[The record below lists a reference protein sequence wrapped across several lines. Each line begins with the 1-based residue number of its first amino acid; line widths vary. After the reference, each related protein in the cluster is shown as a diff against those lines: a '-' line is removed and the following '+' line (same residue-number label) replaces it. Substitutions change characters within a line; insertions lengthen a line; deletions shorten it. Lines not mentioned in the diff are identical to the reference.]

1 MEWVFMKMKII
12 SWGLTDLPAIQHQ
25 ILDDLCQYI
34 LATTVLYREQIHEKV
49 GLIFLDKSRDG
60 APLGQVAT

>member
-1 MEWVFMKMKII
+1 MEWGFMKMKII

-34 LATTVLYREQIHEKV
+34 LLYREQIHEKV
-49 GLIFLDKSRDG
+49 GLIFF
-60 APLGQVAT
+60 GQI

>member
-1 MEWVFMKMKII
+1 ME
-12 SWGLTDLPAIQHQ
+12 WGLTDLPAIQHQ
-25 ILDDLCQYI
+25 SLDYLCQYI
-34 LATTVLYREQIHEKV
+34 LLYREQIHEKV

>member
-1 MEWVFMKMKII
+1 MEWGFMKMKII

-34 LATTVLYREQIHEKV
+34 LLYGEQIHEKV
-49 GLIFLDKSRDG
+49 GLIFLDKEMGHLWVRLQ
-60 APLGQVAT
+60 PEI